1 MTSPEIIDKTG
12 KAGATLVFAASQRDL
27 EAVYI
32 GGHKVVDHRHVLT
45 QDMTAVEQQSDSRV
59 VRALREHTKH

>member
-1 MTSPEIIDKTG
+1 MRLPQTSN
-12 KAGATLVFAASQRDL
+12 ALALAAASQRDL
-27 EAVYI
+27 EAVYV
-32 GGHKVVDHRHVLT
+32 GGHKVVDHGHVLT